1 MPPPPVTTVVATDPG
16 FSESEQQRSGLGK
29 GFELI
34 IAAVAESSAPDSS
47 RASTMLLL
55 LLPPVLPTPQPPAQ
69 RYNSNN
75 QIKMRVLSNGLK
87 RLKKA

>member
-47 RASTMLLL
+47 TASTMLL